1 MLTQTL
7 IHGVFV
13 PAGVFVYLLR
23 VARRAVDDV
32 DDCDR
37 LPSFDS
43 DVSAL
48 RSRSSSTATH
58 NGDSSQLPPLFEHD
72 YFQSHPA
79 RGRADT
85 GEASEMCEVAT
96 RSSIALDRGVFADP
110 GLGNGASVR
119 VQQRHAFE
127 RQNTGFAVGAGAGA
141 GAWQHGH
148 THTQNQGTIKAKLG
162 AEEEFREDIA
172 ESEGELLGFGL
183 DALGRSRLVA
193 DLEQVAHE
201 RSMMPRQ

>member
-1 MLTQTL
+1 M
-7 IHGVFV
+7 
-13 PAGVFVYLLR
+13 LR

-43 DVSAL
+43 DASAL

-58 NGDSSQLPPLFEHD
+58 NGDSSQLPLLLEHD

-79 RGRADT
+79 RGRAGT
-85 GEASEMCEVAT
+85 GEVSEMREVAT
-96 RSSIALDRGVFADP
+96 RSSIALDRGVYADP
-110 GLGNGASVR
+110 GLGNGASAR

-127 RQNTGFAVGAGAGA
+127 RQNTGFAGTAGA
-141 GAWQHGH
+141 GAWQHAQ
-148 THTQNQGTIKAKLG
+148 TQSASKGKLG
-162 AEEEFREDIA
+162 AEEEFREDVA

-193 DLEQVAHE
+193 SLEQVAHE
-201 RSMMPRQ
+201 RSTVPRH